1 MLLLVKS
8 AYFSARINNLF
19 EAFHFDYIFAVII
32 YLTNKGL
39 LRSLHISSRVSR
51 SCQMS
56 SNLNDAIF
64 YGKGISWDMRRDIN
78 KNFIFSLALTR
89 LSSMSFFVFLYVFVY
104 YMHLYIYME
113 QEHILEFWR
122 SSSFALMNLTTLTN
136 LHIFRMLQI
145 SFRYIFAS
153 RISSALKVENYT
165 KWTSLFL
172 FFFFF
177 AKTLSLV
184 LL

>member
-1 MLLLVKS
+1 MITFVKCI
-8 AYFSARINNLF
+8 FSARINNLF
-19 EAFHFDYIFAVII
+19 EAFHFDYIFFVII

-89 LSSMSFFVFLYVFVY
+89 LSLMSFCVLCMVHA
-104 YMHLYIYME
+104 YMYNIHGAFSVMT
-113 QEHILEFWR
+113 FKF
-122 SSSFALMNLTTLTN
+122 FALMNLTTLPN
-136 LHIFRMLQI
+136 LHI
-145 SFRYIFAS
+145 
-153 RISSALKVENYT
+153 
-165 KWTSLFL
+165 
-172 FFFFF
+172 
-177 AKTLSLV
+177 
-184 LL
+184 